1 MYLFCTQE
9 VVVFF
14 LPVFSCLFLVFC
26 APLMFNLGVCYFN
39 IFLLLCHT
47 VVMVEVHQMMYE
59 AGEERG
65 DVEVCVV
72 LDTPIATPLTVQLQ
86 LLETTPT
93 SATGNEI
100 LTKN

>member
-1 MYLFCTQE
+1 
-9 VVVFF
+9 
-14 LPVFSCLFLVFC
+14 
-26 APLMFNLGVCYFN
+26 
-39 IFLLLCHT
+39 
-47 VVMVEVHQMMYE
+47 MVEVHQMMYE